1 MPTLQKFI
9 SRNWK
14 NVSDRSLRIT
24 KNIYQF
30 AKIRKNSNQK
40 TILFIFGCQRSGTTL
55 LTEIFER
62 DFNNTKVYGEF
73 SRLSSDDK
81 IRHIRL
87 NPLHLVKTQIDND
100 RPSLI
105 IIKPLVESQNALK
118 LLDYFNNS
126 KALWVYRHYRDV
138 ALSHLKLWGI
148 KNGIRNLRPIFEG
161 QSQNWRSENASEYTK
176 QIVRKHFSEDM
187 NPYDAAAL
195 FWFVRNILFF
205 EMDLDKNQNVMTSKY
220 NDLIDNPLK
229 TMNNIYEFVGYV
241 YSLDKI
247 PMNIYSDSK
256 GRGENIKLS
265 QGIEILCNDMLNRLD
280 LTHESKQQHNAS
292 QS

>member
-1 MPTLQKFI
+1 MQNLQKFI

-14 NVSDRSLRIT
+14 NLSDRSLKIK
-24 KNIYQF
+24 KNIYQLI
-30 AKIRKNSNQK
+30 KIRKISNPK

-62 DFNNTKVYGEF
+62 DFDNTKVYGEF
-73 SRLSSDDK
+73 SRLSSRDK
-81 IRHIRL
+81 ISHIRL
-87 NPLHLVKTQIDND
+87 NPLHLVKTKIDND

-105 IIKPLVESQNALK
+105 ILKPLVESQNALK

-126 KALWVYRHYRDV
+126 KALWVYRNYRDV
-138 ALSHLKLWGI
+138 ALSHLELWGV
-148 KNGIRNLRPIFEG
+148 KNGINNLRPIIKG
-161 QSQNWRSENASEYTK
+161 QSQNWRSENVSESTK

-195 FWFVRNILFF
+195 SWFVRNTLFF
-205 EMDLDKNQNVMTSKY
+205 EMNLDRNYNIMTCKY
-220 NDLIDNPLK
+220 NDLIDNPLQ
-229 TMNNIYEFVGYV
+229 TMSNIYEFVGYV
-241 YSLDKI
+241 YPSNTI

-265 QGIEILCNDMLNRLD
+265 QDIEILCNDLLHKLD
-280 LTHESKQQHNAS
+280 VAHELKKQHS
-292 QS
+292 TPQS